1 VSVDLWRIIATA
13 LEDLNDPINI
23 EDNTYRSRR
32 VSHDPIAMMA
42 GFPPAYCVNVVVNGW
57 GREYLGPWVAVHF
70 TERFGFPP
78 IGPME
83 DVYTYLYPS
92 DDLDSEDPA
101 AVKAWFIPALQA
113 AVAKH
118 APGAAAA
125 RLADADVT
133 GPIEARDAIR
143 RIG

>member
-1 VSVDLWRIIATA
+1 
-13 LEDLNDPINI
+13 
-23 EDNTYRSRR
+23 
-32 VSHDPIAMMA
+32 
-42 GFPPAYCVNVVVNGW
+42 
-57 GREYLGPWVAVHF
+57 
-70 TERFGFPP
+70 
-78 IGPME
+78 ME

>member
-1 VSVDLWRIIATA
+1 VNIA
-13 LEDLNDPINI
+13 
-23 EDNTYRSRR
+23 
-32 VSHDPIAMMA
+32 
-42 GFPPAYCVNVVVNGW
+42 VNGW
-57 GREYLGPWVAVHF
+57 GGQYLGPWVAVCH
-70 TERFGFPP
+70 TERFGFSPM
-78 IGPME
+78 GPME
-83 DVYTYLYPS
+83 ECYTYLYPP
-92 DDLDSEDPA
+92 DDLDTEDPA
-101 AVKAWFIPALQA
+101 AVSAWFIPALQA